1 MSNAAPARPQPWR
14 WHDRLHRA
22 ASAGPNDGLAGE
34 GQKGMPMRHSVMKTL
49 RLMTVGGVIAYRAL
63 FNWTTPP
70 MFVGT
75 LLVGPLFQLLF
86 FAYLGRQLQVADDR
100 FYIVGN
106 AVLTASLA
114 CVFGGTMAVANE
126 RRFGTLGHVLL
137 SPRSRTAVFWGRVL
151 PYAGNG
157 LLIAV
162 VSLTVGALLLG
173 LRVPLGAVPGLL
185 LAMACGSLACGF
197 FGLTLGAL
205 GLRFRDVWVV
215 SNVSSALLL
224 LLTGVNVPREGLPGW
239 MVTVG
244 QFLPITHAA
253 SAARLLAAGRGLGAA
268 APQLGWELLVGAGY
282 AVLAAALLT
291 VFELES
297 RRSASLEML

>member
-1 MSNAAPARPQPWR
+1 
-14 WHDRLHRA
+14 
-22 ASAGPNDGLAGE
+22 
-34 GQKGMPMRHSVMKTL
+34 MKTI
-49 RLMTVGGVIAYRAL
+49 RLMTVGGTIAYRAL
-63 FNWTTPP
+63 FNWTTPG

-137 SPRSRTAVFWGRVL
+137 SPRSRTLIFWGRVL

-162 VSLTVGALLLG
+162 VTLTVGALLLG
-173 LRVPLGAVPGLL
+173 LRVPLSALPGLL
-185 LAMACGSLACGF
+185 LAMAIGSLACGF

-215 SNVSSALLL
+215 SNVAVALLL
-224 LLTGVNVPREGLPGW
+224 LLTGVNVPASGLPGW

-244 QFLPITHAA
+244 QWLPITHAA
-253 SAARLLAAGRGLGAA
+253 SAARSFAAGDGFAAA
-268 APQLGWELLVGAGY
+268 APALGRELLVGALY
-282 AVLAAALLT
+282 AAAAVILLKI
-291 VFELES
+291 FETES
-297 RRSASLEML
+297 RRRASLDTL